1 MKGRYI
7 SHLNTAGDLIRL
19 FTGSLPFHLYL
30 KQFFAKHKKYGSKDR
45 KQITTLCF
53 SYFRTGK
60 ALLST
65 DVRKK
70 IIAARFLL
78 ITEPDLFVATLKPE
92 WIDDFD
98 KSFEDKCKLVIA
110 SGIDIQLSEIFPLPN
125 LLSVA
130 IAEHKEAFVRSHL
143 QQPNVFLRIRPNQ
156 REKVVDLLTQSEIP
170 YQIDNQTITVS
181 PNAAIQTVFES
192 DKWVVVQDLSS
203 QRTGEYIKAALIQL
217 NTLHHAVNVWDCC
230 AASGGKSLLAF
241 DINPAIKLTVSDS
254 RSSVLANL
262 QKRFAA
268 AAIKKFDTFVAD
280 LTKSIQLPQLFPLII
295 ADVPCSGSGTWG
307 RTPDELH
314 YFSLKKLKEYAKLQQ
329 KILTNVLPN
338 LAPGGMLVYLT
349 CSVYKTENEDIITW
363 LQEKHQLILLKMEN
377 IIGYN
382 QQADTMFAA
391 LLTSKC

>member
-1 MKGRYI
+1 
-7 SHLNTAGDLIRL
+7 
-19 FTGSLPFHLYL
+19 
-30 KQFFAKHKKYGSKDR
+30 
-45 KQITTLCF
+45 
-53 SYFRTGK
+53 
-60 ALLST
+60 
-65 DVRKK
+65 
-70 IIAARFLL
+70 
-78 ITEPDLFVATLKPE
+78 
-92 WIDDFD
+92 
-98 KSFEDKCKLVIA
+98 
-110 SGIDIQLSEIFPLPN
+110 
-125 LLSVA
+125 
-130 IAEHKEAFVRSHL
+130 L

-156 REKVVDLLTQSEIP
+156 KEKVIDLLSQSEIP

-181 PNAAIQTVFES
+181 PNAAIHTVFES
-192 DKWVVVQDLSS
+192 DKSVVVQDWSS
-203 QRTGEYIKAALIQL
+203 QRTGAYIKEAFIKL
-217 NTLHHAVNVWDCC
+217 NTLYHAVNVWDCC

-254 RSSVLANL
+254 RSAVLANL

-268 AAIKKFDTFVAD
+268 AAITKFDSFVAD